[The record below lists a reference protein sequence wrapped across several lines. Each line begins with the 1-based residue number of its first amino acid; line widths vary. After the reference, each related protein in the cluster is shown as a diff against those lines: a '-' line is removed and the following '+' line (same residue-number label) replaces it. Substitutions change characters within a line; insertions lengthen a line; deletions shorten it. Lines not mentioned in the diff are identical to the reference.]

1 MAASEECKDLSDE
14 HDFHIGERG
23 ISIGDQMTGP
33 PLPHPTLLKAIAD
46 YEARAEQAYADMYE
60 TRYPAG
66 EYSDLKE
73 YFALAI
79 EAARRAGLSD
89 EVERLSKR
97 LEHCIQVYRKQFST
111 F

>member
-1 MAASEECKDLSDE
+1 
-14 HDFHIGERG
+14 
-23 ISIGDQMTGP
+23 MTGP
-33 PLPHPTLLKAIAD
+33 PIPHPTLLKAIAD

-66 EYSDLKE
+66 EYGDLKD

-79 EAARRAGLSD
+79 DAARRAGLSD

>member
-1 MAASEECKDLSDE
+1 
-14 HDFHIGERG
+14 
-23 ISIGDQMTGP
+23 MTGP
-33 PLPHPTLLKAIAD
+33 LLPHPTLLKAIAD

-79 EAARRAGLSD
+79 DAAR
-89 EVERLSKR
+89 
-97 LEHCIQVYRKQFST
+97 
-111 F
+111 